1 MKLAIITDTHYGI
14 RSDNI
19 AFLDANKK
27 FLDTIFFPTL
37 KRNNINHVIHLGDV
51 VDRRKHVNFLTA
63 SRLRTDFLDRIQEYG
78 MVGTFI
84 VGNHDTFYKNTN
96 KVNALT
102 ELIDGKYSNIALYT
116 EPVELILDNCKM
128 LLLPWICSENQEQS
142 MKMIQES
149 NARLCMGHLEIEGFE
164 MYRGS
169 VSSHGEKKTTFDKF
183 ELTLSGHFHHKSS
196 DASIVYLGS
205 HAEFTWSDYNDPR
218 GFHILDTNTLELT
231 FVQNPYNMF
240 KKLWYDDSSHTIESL
255 LDFDANSFTNTF
267 VKVIVQ
273 NKTNPYWFDLFC
285 EKIEKATPIDISI
298 VEDHRN
304 LNVEDDED
312 IIDEAESTLDIFR
325 SHIRQLD
332 SLTVN
337 HDKLERVITELY
349 NKALTMGV
357 E

>member
-1 MKLAIITDTHYGI
+1 MKLAIITDTHYGV
-14 RSDNI
+14 RNDNV
-19 AFLDANKK
+19 AFLDANKH
-27 FLDTIFFPTL
+27 FFDDIFFPYL
-37 KRNNINHVIHLGDV
+37 IENNINHVIHLGDV

-63 SRLRTDFLDRIQEYG
+63 SRLRTDFLDRIQDYG
-78 MVGTFI
+78 MDATFI

-102 ELIDGKYSNIALYT
+102 ELIDGKYPNITLYT
-116 EPVELILDNCKM
+116 DPVELVFDTCKT
-128 LLLPWICSENQEQS
+128 LLLPWICSENQEQF

-169 VSSHGEKKTTFDKF
+169 ISSHGEKKTTFDKF
-183 ELTLSGHFHHKSS
+183 ELTLSGHYHHRST
-196 DASIVYLGS
+196 DGSITYLGS

-231 FVQNPYNMF
+231 FIENPYNIF
-240 KKLWYDDSSHTIESL
+240 KKIWYNDSNKTIEEL
-255 LDFDANSFTNTF
+255 LDFDSSMFTNTF

-273 NKTNPYWFDLFC
+273 TKTNPYWFDLVC
-285 EKIEKATPIDISI
+285 EKLEKATPIDISI
-298 VEDHRN
+298 VEDHHN
-304 LNVEDDED
+304 LNIENDED
-312 IIDEAESTLDIFR
+312 IIDEAESTLDIFKT
-325 SHIRQLD
+325 HIKQLD
-332 SLTVN
+332 SVN
-337 HDKLERVITELY
+337 QDKLERLITDLY